1 MSAQIPHQ
9 ASGKLLIVAG
19 EASGDQIAAACLKEL
34 LRIRPELN
42 IIAVGGPAL
51 EAAGATII
59 HSSSELAAM
68 GLGDVLGALPRIL
81 RVRRSLRR
89 LLASGEVRQLVLV
102 DYPGFNLPLAEFA
115 HELGLRVMYY
125 ISPKYWAWKSGRLK
139 RVARAT
145 DRQALIFPFEE
156 PDYKRVGGK
165 AEFVGHPVFDLVA
178 TAPSREDARREL
190 GLDGEEPLLLML
202 PGSRR
207 GELKR
212 HLPLLAD
219 TLRMLEEDG
228 VRVVL
233 QFPAHLDLNDWQEA
247 LLPFKRT
254 RVIQGHYHQLIA
266 AADLGLVAS
275 GTASL
280 EAAALGLPHM
290 VYYRLDGLASLIVR
304 RVVKVKYASPVNLA
318 ANEELVPERLNR
330 DANGL
335 VLSNWVLERIRKGN
349 LGQQGE
355 VLAGRVRQ
363 LLAGPGASHRAAEM
377 IAEEW
382 DQATGS
388 AQ

>member
-1 MSAQIPHQ
+1 
-9 ASGKLLIVAG
+9 
-19 EASGDQIAAACLKEL
+19 
-34 LRIRPELN
+34 
-42 IIAVGGPAL
+42 
-51 EAAGATII
+51 
-59 HSSSELAAM
+59 
-68 GLGDVLGALPRIL
+68 
-81 RVRRSLRR
+81 
-89 LLASGEVRQLVLV
+89 VLV